1 MSIAR
6 AIAKQ
11 PRIYIFD
18 DSFSA
23 LDYQTDQA
31 LRQALN
37 QEIKSTKLIVAQRIN
52 SIKDAD
58 QIIVLEQKVRL
69 FGIGTHESLLKEN
82 QVYQEIA
89 SSQLS
94 KEELSR

>member
-6 AIAKQ
+6 VDCKQ

-18 DSFSA
+18 DSFPH
-23 LDYQTDQA
+23 LIIKTDQA

-58 QIIVLEQKVRL
+58 QIIVLEQGEIV
-69 FGIGTHESLLKEN
+69 GIGTHESF
-82 QVYQEIA
+82 
-89 SSQLS
+89 
-94 KEELSR
+94 